1 MSMWGVSSCRYLY
14 VDFRSDRGDFGEFYK
29 DPTANGEAVTY
40 RAGAGL
46 FTWLV
51 PFESSDWSEGQCAG
65 YNQLQQEV
73 FGDTIF
79 QVSQVFAVLSVVGG
93 VSMTAWTLFLSC
105 FSLRKL
111 QIWAMSLGF
120 FLLSCFVAFSLLIF
134 QSALC
139 QDLVSYQNP
148 SYTSKCTLDQGGLIA
163 IAGSILWFVA
173 FLICV
178 VYIKSPENDVT
189 FLPSGEVVN
198 AFEMR
203 QANRQRNMLLAQQQR
218 NKAQV
223 NKRAH
228 SNNTFS
234 NEPKL
239 YSSTNLS
246 TKPSI
251 DCSDDGHTEV
261 QLGDHRGN
269 AN

>member
-1 MSMWGVSSCRYLY
+1 MWGVSSCRYLY

-223 NKRAH
+223 HKKAH